1 MNEQYYKQLVRSS
14 AEKRY
19 RGHDKL
25 YSKRVPKAPVSPERE
40 YIRMTNNYIK
50 ILKEIMEENLPT
62 IKEAYME
69 EMSRAD
75 AKNIRFDAMT
85 SLISIIHRTFER
97 MEQQITEKEK
107 SYGLRKI
114 LDDIEKLETKLSIK
128 EWKKT
133 IKATLGIDIQEDY
146 YMGDFF
152 KTAIGNWSSE
162 NVDLIKT
169 IPQDTLGRMK
179 EIVLDGYK
187 SGRTTTS
194 MMKQMQR
201 EYGISKRRS
210 RLIARDQMAKLNG
223 QIAQAQQKDAGM
235 EEYMWWCVND
245 SRSRKTHK
253 QLHKKICKWSD
264 PPEVAPGRYCHPGED
279 YQCRCIAR
287 PVFNRNLSLPVAD
300 SDVKVTIR

>member
-1 MNEQYYKQLVRSS
+1 
-14 AEKRY
+14 
-19 RGHDKL
+19 
-25 YSKRVPKAPVSPERE
+25 
-40 YIRMTNNYIK
+40 
-50 ILKEIMEENLPT
+50 EENLPA

-75 AKNIRFDAMT
+75 AKNLRFDAMT

-97 MEQQITEKEK
+97 MERQITEKEK

-169 IPQDTLGRMK
+169 IPKDTLGRMK
-179 EIVLDGYK
+179 EIVLEGYK
-187 SGRTTTS
+187 NGRTTTS

-201 EYGISKRRS
+201 EYGISKSRS

-223 QIAQAQQKDAGM
+223 QIAKAQQQDAGI
-235 EEYMWWCVND
+235 EEYIWWCVYD
-245 SRSRKTHK
+245 DRSRQTHK
-253 QLHKKICKWSD
+253 DLHKEPCRWDD